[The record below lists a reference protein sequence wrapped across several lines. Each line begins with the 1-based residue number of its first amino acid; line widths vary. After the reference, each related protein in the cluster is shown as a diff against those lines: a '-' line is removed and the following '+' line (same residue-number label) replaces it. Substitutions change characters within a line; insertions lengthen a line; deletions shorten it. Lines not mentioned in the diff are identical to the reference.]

1 MTIIMNDSQVRTL
14 EQIKKVL
21 KGTKGLKFKG
31 LGRQDKY
38 TWLDGV
44 IRRFDYHSLRKKDK
58 GLVRKYMMLATG
70 FSRPQLNR
78 LIGRN
83 QVLGAIESFC
93 GRRNKFANT
102 YTRADIEL
110 LAETDNLHGR
120 MSGPATKAIFGRA
133 FAVFGDRRFERL
145 RRISSSHIYNLRA
158 EPVYRSK
165 ALTIRRTKTT
175 QVAIGVRRKPNP
187 NGKPGYLR
195 VDSVHQGD
203 YNGEKGVYHINL
215 VDEVTQWEIVI
226 CVSAINEV
234 MLEEA
239 LAIAL
244 ELFPFVIRNFHSDN
258 GSEFIN
264 GLVAGLL
271 NRIIVRQSKSR
282 AGRTND
288 NALVEGKNGSVIRKH
303 MGYWHIERSYAPEV
317 QRFYLTH
324 FNDYLNYHRPCA
336 FATVTVDEKGRRTK
350 HYETYVT
357 PYERFKSL
365 KKAKR
370 YLKPGI
376 TFAELDRKAMSQT
389 DNESAR
395 LMQEAKDK
403 LFRKVLKKGE

>member
-1 MTIIMNDSQVRTL
+1 
-14 EQIKKVL
+14 
-21 KGTKGLKFKG
+21 
-31 LGRQDKY
+31 
-38 TWLDGV
+38 
-44 IRRFDYHSLRKKDK
+44 
-58 GLVRKYMMLATG
+58 
-70 FSRPQLNR
+70 
-78 LIGRN
+78 
-83 QVLGAIESFC
+83 
-93 GRRNKFANT
+93 
-102 YTRADIEL
+102 
-110 LAETDNLHGR
+110 
-120 MSGPATKAIFGRA
+120 MSGPATKAIFERA
-133 FAVFGDRRFERL
+133 FTVFCDRRFERL
-145 RRISSSHIYNLRA
+145 RRISSSHIYNLRE

-226 CVSAINEV
+226 CVSAINEA

-258 GSEFIN
+258 GGEFIN

-271 NRIIVRQSKSR
+271 NRIIVTQSKSR

-288 NALVEGKNGSVIRKH
+288 NALVEGKNGSIIRKH

-317 QRFYLTH
+317 QRFYLAH
-324 FNDYLNYHRPCA
+324 FNNYLNYHRPCA

-365 KKAKR
+365 RKAKR

-376 TFAELDRKAMSQT
+376 TFAELDKKAMSQT

-395 LMQEAKDK
+395 MMQEAKDK
-403 LFRKVLKKGE
+403 LFRKVLKKEE

>member
-1 MTIIMNDSQVRTL
+1 MTVIMNDSEIRTL
-14 EQIKKVL
+14 DQIKKVL
-21 KGTKGLKFKG
+21 KVAKGLKFKG

-70 FSRPQLNR
+70 LSRPQLNR
-78 LIGRN
+78 LLGRN
-83 QVLGAIESFC
+83 LLLGAIESFA

-110 LAETDNLHGR
+110 LAETDNLHDR
-120 MSGPATKAIFGRA
+120 MSGPATKAIFQRA
-133 FAVFGDRRFERL
+133 FTVFGDRRFERL
-145 RRISSSHIYNLRA
+145 QGISSSHIYNLRE
-158 EPVYRSK
+158 EPIYRSK
-165 ALTIRRTKTT
+165 AGTIRRTRTV
-175 QVAIGVRRKPNP
+175 QVAIGVRHKPNP
-187 NGKPGYLR
+187 DGKPGYLR

-215 VDEVTQWEIVI
+215 VDEITQWEII
-226 CVSAINEV
+226 LCVSAINER

-239 LAIAL
+239 LALAL
-244 ELFPFVIRNFHSDN
+244 PMFPFIILNFHSDN
-258 GSEFIN
+258 GGEFIN

-271 NRIIVRQSKSR
+271 NKALVKQSKSR

-317 QRFYLTH
+317 QRFYLEH

-336 FATVTVDEKGRRTK
+336 FATVTEDEKGRRIK
-350 HYETYVT
+350 KYKTYAT
-357 PYERFKSL
+357 PYERLKSL
-365 KKAKR
+365 PEAKD
-370 YLKPGI
+370 YLKDGV
-376 TFAELDRKAMSQT
+376 TFEALDRKAKAQT
-389 DNESAR
+389 DNEAAK

-403 LFRKVLKKGE
+403 LFRKVLQKGV